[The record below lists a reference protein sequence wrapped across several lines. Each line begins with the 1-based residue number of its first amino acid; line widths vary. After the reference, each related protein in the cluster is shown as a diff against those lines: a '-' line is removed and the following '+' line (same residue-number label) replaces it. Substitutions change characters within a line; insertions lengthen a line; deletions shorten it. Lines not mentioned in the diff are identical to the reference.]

1 MSDDTKW
8 SLTPTPPPHLLSLFP
23 TFKVTRG
30 KNRSLKVT
38 VSNYVH
44 ILRVSIVFLG
54 FERRFFPS
62 KNLFPYQLTSGS
74 ASCERSHAL
83 RTSNYVV
90 LLNFLRLF
98 PPLSLPCPPLHY
110 PSPPPFPQLLFILFF
125 LNYFWLDLLFLGL
138 MMQSNI
144 FLHYFHL
151 FDARTRMRDSRTCNT
166 FTPSRFPQVQF
177 PSSNVFGRFF
187 FPLALFIK
195 SWFSLVRS
203 FRCCASSLFFSNF
216 AQILHSIL
224 SSLFLASSSFHLRCN
239 FW

>member
-110 PSPPPFPQLLFILFF
+110 PSPPPVPPASFYFIFSQLFLTWSAFSRSNVAIKHFSVLFPFIWCQNPNEGFANLQHFYAFSLSTGSISFKQCFWSFF
-125 LNYFWLDLLFLGL
+125 L
-138 MMQSNI
+138 S
-144 FLHYFHL
+144 
-151 FDARTRMRDSRTCNT
+151 
-166 FTPSRFPQVQF
+166 
-177 PSSNVFGRFF
+177 FGAFY
-187 FPLALFIK
+187 
-195 SWFSLVRS
+195 
-203 FRCCASSLFFSNF
+203 
-216 AQILHSIL
+216 
-224 SSLFLASSSFHLRCN
+224 
-239 FW
+239 